1 MYTVTLEQ
9 NNGLKNIL
17 KHSLEILLDIEDK
30 ICWGQ
35 FSCLEEITSF
45 IIVDYTTTLRGNC
58 YLFSFWI
65 LGLNGFT
72 AIGLKMG
79 SDKIIYW
86 RGRYSFFLGFIM
98 SERHERFCIELLNIK
113 PQTLFLCNKT
123 QKERVCTESI
133 NILIWTLL

>member
-45 IIVDYTTTLRGNC
+45 IIVDYTTTLPC
-58 YLFSFWI
+58 YGEIVTCFHFE
-65 LGLNGFT
+65 
-72 AIGLKMG
+72 
-79 SDKIIYW
+79 
-86 RGRYSFFLGFIM
+86 FLASM
-98 SERHERFCIELLNIK
+98 VSLQLD
-113 PQTLFLCNKT
+113 
-123 QKERVCTESI
+123 
-133 NILIWTLL
+133 